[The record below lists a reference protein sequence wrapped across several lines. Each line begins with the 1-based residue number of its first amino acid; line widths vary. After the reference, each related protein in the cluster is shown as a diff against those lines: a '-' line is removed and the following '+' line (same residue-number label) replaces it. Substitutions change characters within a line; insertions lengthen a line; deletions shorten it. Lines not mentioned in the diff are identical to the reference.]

1 MLTDKNALD
10 LAASAAP
17 DGSSLP
23 SVTTA
28 PDVPTHDS
36 PGRIPVSEGGPD
48 PERVT
53 VTVTDGVAEV
63 VLSRPEKM
71 NALDGRMFASLVAAG
86 DQVAADASVRAV
98 VLRGEGRSF
107 CAGLDLGAFAAM
119 AAPADGP
126 GGGDGIGGATGGRSL
141 TDRLPGRPS
150 NLPQEAAQ
158 VWQSLPQPVVAALH
172 GHVLGGGLQV
182 ALGAD
187 IRFCTP
193 DATLSVMEARWGLL
207 PDMTGPQALVRL
219 CGLDVAKELVFTA
232 RRISGAEAHE
242 LGLVTHVSDDP
253 VAGARALAAEIAG
266 RNPEAIRGAK
276 ELLNLAGTRP
286 LVESLTDESRRMAAL
301 IGSPNQVEAVMA
313 EMEGRPPVF
322 TDPVPSGR

>member
-1 MLTDKNALD
+1 M
-10 LAASAAP
+10 S
-17 DGSSLP
+17 
-23 SVTTA
+23 TA
-28 PDVPTHDS
+28 PDPTA
-36 PGRIPVSEGGPD
+36 RIPAVEGGPD
-48 PERVT
+48 PERVQ
-53 VTVTDGVAEV
+53 VTVADGVAEV

-86 DQVAADASVRAV
+86 DQVAADPGVRAV

-119 AAPADGP
+119 AAPAGDD
-126 GGGDGIGGATGGRSL
+126 GDGALGGATGGRSL

-150 NLPQEAAQ
+150 NLPQEAAH

-207 PDMTGPQALVRL
+207 PDMTGPQTLVRL

-242 LGLVTHVSDDP
+242 LGLVTHVTDDP

-276 ELLNLAGTRP
+276 ELLNRAGTRP
-286 LVESLTDESRRMAAL
+286 LEESLTDESRKMAAL

-322 TDPVPSGR
+322 TDPSRASEPSST